1 MWTKKDGQQ
10 ISHTGEA
17 HWKIPIKSLFLDAA
31 SLNAN
36 EPFLDELILETMDMG
51 GKPPSSKW
59 SAL

>member
-1 MWTKKDGQQ
+1 MANKFLIQGRAQRY
-10 ISHTGEA
+10 
-17 HWKIPIKSLFLDAA
+17 KIPFLDAA
-31 SLNAN
+31 SLNAK

>member
-1 MWTKKDGQQ
+1 M
-10 ISHTGEA
+10 
-17 HWKIPIKSLFLDAA
+17 DAA
-31 SLNAN
+31 SLNAK